1 MKTVHYAICLILGLS
16 LVFAPTILYSQKSIG
31 VLSKPNLQPYSV
43 AVYEDGNRVFVADE
57 ASGNILIYDVFSLA
71 ELGAVQVG
79 KKIHTMIVDEASGKL
94 YAGSVEQQKIAV
106 VNAATG
112 AFLKYLDGNYAN
124 IFSIEGDP
132 ALNKIYA
139 LSLDGLTQIDV
150 ATDEETVIPGLG
162 GGGFEAMAV
171 NPVTHEVFVTRFIQ
185 NELVIVNGNSLDTTK
200 VSGLGG
206 AGIGLNWLENKI
218 YISRGGGIGVPYL
231 IYDRDDGSV
240 NEIFADNDALEFF
253 FDESTNRLYSSS
265 EVNSITTTIDGVSD
279 EFSNFPMASPTLAV
293 AFLPASGH
301 VYFVNTEFTGVLDR
315 ESELLALIPVVNPHG
330 GGIIVQGVAMHQ
342 SSGRVFSINDS
353 RLNFVTV
360 IEDTEEMTRPP
371 VYLGGSTFGIQV
383 MDPESRLIGGYWFL
397 GGGEEGMVIRPGGGR
412 VYAPAGFSLYEYAG
426 SGSSSRINTIDL
438 GTAPAIPAITPD
450 GKKIYVPAY
459 VANKILVVDLEQQ
472 AVIDEIDVASTPW
485 GTAMSPDGA
494 KLYVGSRGLES
505 VVSIIDVASNTVTN
519 QISLSQPPAFQST
532 WPWGL
537 AINPSGTK
545 LYVAN
550 NLANTVSV
558 INTITETVT
567 KTIAVGTRP
576 YWLTVTPDGRHV
588 YVTNSASATVSIID
602 TGTDEVISTATAGP
616 DPRGIGALP
625 DGSAVFVVNHN
636 SFSEPS
642 LSIINPLVFSVVNM
656 PLPEVGVRSI
666 AVADPT
672 ARIAGRVALDGDP
685 VVGAILLA
693 MQGDQQRGTA
703 TTNAAGDYSIFNL
716 RPGVYD
722 VQVASENLPS
732 QIVPGQHVGAGQT
745 TIVHFN
751 FGTTDVEE
759 EITPATIHLSQNF
772 PNPFIPETVIAYLLP
787 RPSEAEISIFNLQ
800 GQKVVQLVRGYQA
813 AGAHKI
819 IWNGTDESGRRVASG
834 VYFYQLKADKF
845 MQVRKMLVLR

>member
-1 MKTVHYAICLILGLS
+1 MKTVHYAVSMILGLS
-16 LVFAPTILYSQKSIG
+16 LVLAPMILYSQNSIG

-43 AVYEDGNRVFVADE
+43 AVYEGGNQVFVADD
-57 ASGNILIYDVFSLA
+57 ASGNVLIYDVLSLA
-71 ELGAVQVG
+71 ELGSVQVG
-79 KKIHTMIVDEASGKL
+79 KKIYTMTVDEASGKL

-112 AFLKYLDGNYAN
+112 EFLKYLDGNYAN
-124 IFSIEGDP
+124 IFSIESDP

-139 LSLDGLTQIDV
+139 LSLNGLTQIDI
-150 ATDEETVIPGLG
+150 ATDAETEIPGLG

-185 NELVIVNGNSLDTTK
+185 NELVIVNGNSLDTTR

-206 AGIGLNWLENKI
+206 AGIGLNWLENKV
-218 YISRGGGIGVPYL
+218 YISRGGGVGVPYL

-240 NEIFADNDALEFF
+240 KEIFADNDALDFF
-253 FDESTNRLYSSS
+253 FDETTNLIYTDS
-265 EVNSITTTIDGVSD
+265 EVNAIVTIIDGATD
-279 EFSNFPMASPTLAV
+279 DFSNFPMASPSLEA
-293 AFLPASGH
+293 AFLPATSH
-301 VYFVNTEFTGVLDR
+301 VYFTNIDFTAVLDR
-315 ESELLALIPVVNPHG
+315 ESELLELIPVNNPQVG
-330 GGIIVQGVAMHQ
+330 GVVIQSVAVHQGT
-342 SSGRVFSINDS
+342 GRVFVINDS

-360 IEDTEEMTRPP
+360 IEDTEEMMRPP
-371 VYLGGSTFGIQV
+371 VYLGGSTVGIQV
-383 MDPESRLIGGYWFL
+383 MDPVSRLIGDNWFL
-397 GGGEEGMVIRPGGGR
+397 GGGSEGMVVRPGGGR

-426 SGSSSRINTIDL
+426 SGSSSRLNVIEL
-438 GTAPAIPAITPD
+438 GTAPAVPAISPD

-459 VANKILVVDLEQQ
+459 VTNKVLVVDLDQK
-472 AVIDEIDVASTPW
+472 AVIDDIDVASTPW

-494 KLYVGSRGLES
+494 KLYVGCRGFEN
-505 VVSIIDVASNTVTN
+505 VVAVIDVATNTVSKE
-519 QISLSQPPAFQST
+519 IPLKQPPAFQAT

-558 INTITETVT
+558 INTITETVA

-576 YWLTVTPDGRHV
+576 YWMTVTPDGRHIF
-588 YVTNSASATVSIID
+588 VTNGVSATVSIID
-602 TGTDEVISTATAGP
+602 TGTDEVIHTATAGP

-642 LSIINPLVFSVVNM
+642 LSIINPLVFSVVKM
-656 PLPEVGVRSI
+656 PLPEIGVRSM

-672 ARIAGRVALDGDP
+672 AKIAGRVTFDGEP

-703 TTNAAGDYSIFNL
+703 TTNAAGDYSVFNL

-722 VQVASENLPS
+722 IHVDAENLPFE
-732 QIVPGQHVGAGQT
+732 IVPDQHVGAGQT

-751 FGTTDVEE
+751 LGTTAVEE
-759 EITPATIHLSQNF
+759 ETTPATFHLSQNF
-772 PNPFIPETVIAYLLP
+772 PNPFNPATIIRYQLGQRSKVVLAIFDVRGNEIAVLVNDQQDASQY
-787 RPSEAEISIFNLQ
+787 EISWQ
-800 GQKVVQLVRGYQA
+800 P
-813 AGAHKI
+813 
-819 IWNGTDESGRRVASG
+819 SG
-834 VYFYQLKADKF
+834 VSSGIYFYRL
-845 MQVRKMLVLR
+845 QVGDWAATRKLLFIR